1 MLYGGLAWGPG
12 EASETEGQRPEGSAR
27 DQLGGCGP
35 LWALRCSSRKQEGQD
50 LPPGMLG
57 NSLRWCL
64 VLSDPWVTHPLHF
77 LLLKQRA
84 PLWDHGSHLGQKDRR
99 YLND

>member
-1 MLYGGLAWGPG
+1 
-12 EASETEGQRPEGSAR
+12 
-27 DQLGGCGP
+27 
-35 LWALRCSSRKQEGQD
+35 
-50 LPPGMLG
+50 MLG

-64 VLSDPWVTHPLHF
+64 VLRDLWVTHPLHF

-84 PLWDHGSHLGQKDRR
+84 LFWNHGSHLGQKDQR